1 MTVQPPDLNDCGVQK
16 LLLQALRGD
25 KEVEEGDLDRDF
37 WWVMG
42 VCQLAGHV
50 EAEIWV
56 VGDHIVPN
64 LDDLAATLHS
74 KYVTFCHFT
83 LVAGNRHFHVLGNI
97 GTTCDPYCLVNGG
110 YLL

>member
-25 KEVEEGDLDRDF
+25 KEVKEGDLDRDF
-37 WWVMG
+37 WRVMG
-42 VCQLAGHV
+42 VGQLAGHI
-50 EAEIWV
+50 EAEIGV

-74 KYVTFCHFT
+74 KHAIFWQVT
-83 LVAGNRHFHVLGNI
+83 LVAGNSTFTFWVTLIRPVIHSV
-97 GTTCDPYCLVNGG
+97 C
-110 YLL
+110 